1 MNGDE
6 ITEMLAA
13 HADELNARGANPPAH
28 RSAPA
33 AQGAELESLMD
44 VAARVHRTLQ
54 PATAT
59 PAFRARL
66 RDSLMIAAQRQSR
79 ERMAVASAAPPQL
92 LLPPRGQWGW
102 LIGAAALGSA
112 AGLIAVVLRS
122 RTPTPQAQSTAAA
135 AVNRQ
140 N

>member
-13 HADELNARGANPPAH
+13 HADELNARGANPPV
-28 RSAPA
+28 RSDAPP
-33 AQGAELESLMD
+33 AQGAELESLMS

-54 PATAT
+54 PATAA
-59 PAFRARL
+59 PVFRARL
-66 RDSLMIAAQRQSR
+66 RDSLMLAAQRQSR
-79 ERMAVASAAPPQL
+79 ARTAVSPNAPSQL
-92 LLPPRGQWGW
+92 PRGQWGW

-122 RTPTPQAQSTAAA
+122 RTPTTQAQSTAAA
-135 AVNRQ
+135 AAVNRQ

>member
-112 AGLIAVVLRS
+112 AGLLAILLRARQGARPAEQVVAREC
-122 RTPTPQAQSTAAA
+122 PQ
-135 AVNRQ
+135 
-140 N
+140 

>member
-6 ITEMLAA
+6 ITERLAA
-13 HADELNARGANPPAH
+13 HADELNARGANP
-28 RSAPA
+28 SAQTDAPS
-33 AQGAELESLMD
+33 AQGTELESLMS

-54 PATAT
+54 PTPVA

-66 RDSLMIAAQRQSR
+66 RDSLVIAAQRQSR
-79 ERMAVASAAPPQL
+79 ERIAVSPNAPSQL
-92 LLPPRGQWGW
+92 PRGQWGW

-122 RTPTPQAQSTAAA
+122 RTPTPAQSTAAA